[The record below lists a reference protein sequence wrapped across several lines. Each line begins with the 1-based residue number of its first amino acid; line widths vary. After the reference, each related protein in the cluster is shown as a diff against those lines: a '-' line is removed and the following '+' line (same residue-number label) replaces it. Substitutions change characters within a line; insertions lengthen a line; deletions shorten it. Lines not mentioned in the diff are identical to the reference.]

1 MLLARS
7 GSVTCT
13 KGFLGVGNVAAIMAG
28 VSMGILPVLVVFL
41 LAQRYLIEGVT
52 LTGMKG

>member
-1 MLLARS
+1 
-7 GSVTCT
+7 
-13 KGFLGVGNVAAIMAG
+13 MAG
-28 VSMGILPVLVVFL
+28 VSMGILPVLLVFL

>member
-1 MLLARS
+1 
-7 GSVTCT
+7 
-13 KGFLGVGNVAAIMAG
+13 
-28 VSMGILPVLVVFL
+28 MGILPVLVVFL